1 MMRPVTLIL
10 VLLLLP
16 ASVAANG
23 ARANEKPV
31 RVEQGLIAGVRIA
44 AGVTVYRGIPYAAPP
59 VGPLRWRPPQQ
70 AAPWTGLRRATA
82 FGPSAIQILHGTY
95 LPWTEEFLASGAV
108 SEDCLTL
115 NVWSPGGTKRPVLV
129 WIHGGGFLEGS
140 GALPLYDGERL
151 AREGIVVVTIN
162 YRVGALGFMAHP
174 ELTAESKDH
183 ASGNYGL
190 LDQIAALRW
199 IRANVAAFGGDPKR
213 VTVAGESAG
222 AFSVHALLASPL
234 ARGLVDRAIIQS
246 TSGVVGYGSTPLV
259 DAERAGAEWAASIGA
274 KSLAELRALDA
285 TKLVGGR
292 FGLVVDGWS
301 LPEDPDTAPRADV
314 PVLTGFNADENS
326 FIPQIYGGMNA
337 EAFTAFARQSY
348 GDLADEVLRLYPAGT
363 DAEAKRSQ
371 IESAR
376 DRGRVSMHL
385 WAEARAKR
393 SKSPAYTYYFD
404 REIPWP
410 AHPEFGA
417 FHGAEIPYVFGT
429 LDRLDRPWTA
439 ADRKLSDLMIGYWA
453 RFVKTGDPNGAGAP
467 RWPAFNAA
475 APSTMRIE
483 DPTAPRPVADA
494 ERLALWRRYFASAKS
509 RENGFM
515 F

>member
-1 MMRPVTLIL
+1 MKYHLFCVLA
-10 VLLLLP
+10 LLLLP
-16 ASVAANG
+16 AGAA
-23 ARANEKPV
+23 ARASEKPV
-31 RVEQGLIAGVRIA
+31 RVEQGLLSGVKTA

-59 VGPLRWRPPQQ
+59 VGTLRWRPPQP
-70 AAPWTGLRRATA
+70 AAPWKGVRLAA
-82 FGPSAIQILHGTY
+82 EFGPSAIQAIHPAF
-95 LPWTEEFLASGAV
+95 LPWTEEFLASGPV
-108 SEDCLTL
+108 SEDCLYL
-115 NVWSPGGTKRPVLV
+115 NVWAPGGQKRPVLV
-129 WIHGGGFLEGS
+129 YIHGGGFLEGS
-140 GALPLYDGERL
+140 GALPLYDGEQL
-151 AREGIVVVTIN
+151 ARAGVVVVTIN
-162 YRVGALGFMAHP
+162 YRVGPLGFLAHP
-174 ELTAESKDH
+174 ELTAESINH

-199 IRANVAAFGGDPKR
+199 VRANVAAFGGDPKS
-213 VTVAGESAG
+213 VTVAGQSAG
-222 AFSVHALLASPL
+222 AASIHALLASPL

-246 TSGVVGYGSTPLV
+246 TSGVVGYGATPLA
-259 DAERAGAEWAASIGA
+259 DAERAGAEWATSIGA
-274 KSLAELRALDA
+274 KSLAALRAVDA

-292 FGLVVDGWS
+292 SWLVIDGWS
-301 LPEDPDTAPRADV
+301 LSEDPDTAPRADV

-326 FIPQIYGGMNA
+326 FIPQVYGGMNA
-337 EAFTAFARQSY
+337 EEFRAFARQTY
-348 GDLADEVLRLYPAGT
+348 GNAADEVLRLYPAGT

-371 IESAR
+371 VESAR

-393 SKSPAYTYYFD
+393 AKSPAFTYYFD
-404 REIPWP
+404 RQIPWP

-439 ADRKLSDLMIGYWA
+439 SDRGLSSTMLAYWA

-467 RWPAFNAA
+467 KWPAFDATA
-475 APSTMRIE
+475 KSTMRLGE
-483 DPTAPRPVADA
+483 TTGPRPVADA
-494 ERLALWRRYFASAKS
+494 ERLELWRRYFASAKS

>member
-1 MMRPVTLIL
+1 MRFMWPWMLA
-10 VLLLLP
+10 LLLLP
-16 ASVAANG
+16 AA
-23 ARANEKPV
+23 ARADEKPV
-31 RVEQGLIAGVRIA
+31 RVGQGLLSGVKTA

-59 VGPLRWRPPQQ
+59 VGPLRWRPPQP
-70 AAPWTGLRRATA
+70 AAPWKGVRRAA
-82 FGPSAIQILHGTY
+82 EFGPSAMQTIHPAY
-95 LPWTEEFLASGAV
+95 LPWTEEFLASGPV
-108 SEDCLTL
+108 SEDCLYL
-115 NVWSPGGTKRPVLV
+115 NVWAPGGTKRPVLV
-129 WIHGGGFLEGS
+129 YIHGGGFLEGS

-162 YRVGALGFMAHP
+162 YRVGPLGFLAHP
-174 ELTAESKDH
+174 DLTGESANH

-199 IRANVAAFGGDPKR
+199 VRANIAAFGGDPSR

-222 AFSVHALLASPL
+222 AASVHALLASPL
-234 ARGLVDRAIIQS
+234 ARGLIDRAIIQS
-246 TSGVVGYGSTPLV
+246 TSGVVGFGTAPLA

-274 KSLAELRALDA
+274 KTLAELRALDA
-285 TKLVGGR
+285 ATLVGGR

-326 FIPQIYGGMNA
+326 FIPQIYGGMSA
-337 EAFTAFARQSY
+337 EKFREFAGQVY
-348 GDLADEVLRLYPAGT
+348 GDMADDVLRLYPAGT

-371 IESAR
+371 VESAR
-376 DRGRVSMHL
+376 DRGRVSMYL

-393 SKSPAYTYYFD
+393 AKSPAYTYYFD

-417 FHGAEIPYVFGT
+417 FHGAELPYVFGT

-439 ADRKLSDLMIGYWA
+439 TDRALSGTMLGYWA
-453 RFVKTGDPNGAGAP
+453 RFVKAGDPNGAGAP
-467 RWPAFNAA
+467 RWPAFDAA
-475 APSTMRIE
+475 AQTTMRLGE
-483 DPTAPRPVADA
+483 TTGPRPVADA

>member
-1 MMRPVTLIL
+1 MRFMWSWMLA
-10 VLLLLP
+10 LLLLP
-16 ASVAANG
+16 AAA
-23 ARANEKPV
+23 RVDETPV
-31 RVEQGLIAGVRIA
+31 RVEQGLLSGVKTA

-59 VGPLRWRPPQQ
+59 VGPFRWRPPQL
-70 AAPWTGLRRATA
+70 AAPWKGVRRAA
-82 FGPSAIQILHGTY
+82 EFGPSAIQTFHPAY
-95 LPWTEEFLASGAV
+95 LPWTEEYLASGPV
-108 SEDCLTL
+108 SEDCLYL
-115 NVWSPGGTKRPVLV
+115 NVWAPGGTRRPVLV
-129 WIHGGGFLEGS
+129 YIHGGGFFEGS

-162 YRVGALGFMAHP
+162 YRVGPLGFLAHP
-174 ELTAESKDH
+174 ELTGESANH

-199 IRANVAAFGGDPKR
+199 VRANVAAFGGDPSR
-213 VTVAGESAG
+213 VTVAGQSAG
-222 AFSVHALLASPL
+222 AASVHALLASPL
-234 ARGLVDRAIIQS
+234 ARGLFDRAIVQS
-246 TSGVVGYGSTPLV
+246 TSGVVGFGAALLA

-274 KSLAELRALDA
+274 KTLAELRALDA
-285 TKLVGGR
+285 ATLVGGR
-292 FGLVVDGWS
+292 PWLVVDGWS

-326 FIPQIYGGMNA
+326 FIPDVYGGMSA
-337 EAFTAFARQSY
+337 EKFREFARQVY
-348 GDLADEVLRLYPAGT
+348 GDMADEVLRLYPAGT
-363 DAEAKRSQ
+363 DADAKRSQ
-371 IESAR
+371 VESAR
-376 DRGRVSMHL
+376 DRGRVSMYL

-393 SKSPAYTYYFD
+393 AKSPAYTYYFD

-439 ADRKLSDLMIGYWA
+439 TDRALSGTMLGYWA
-453 RFVKTGDPNGAGAP
+453 RFVKAGDPNGAGAP
-467 RWPAFNAA
+467 RWPAFDAA
-475 APSTMRIE
+475 ARSTMRLGE
-483 DPTAPRPVADA
+483 TTGPRPVADA